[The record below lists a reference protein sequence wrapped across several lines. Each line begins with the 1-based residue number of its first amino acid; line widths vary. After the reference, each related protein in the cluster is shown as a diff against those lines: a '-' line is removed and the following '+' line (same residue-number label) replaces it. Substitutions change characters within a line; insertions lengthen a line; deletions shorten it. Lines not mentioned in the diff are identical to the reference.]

1 MALHPNCTLIGVV
14 GGKGGVGKSVF
25 AANLACAFLAEL
37 RAKVLLIDADSKSI
51 GDQNVITGIKPQKI
65 LKDLANFQGS
75 LAQANPQQFVTMHP
89 SGLAY
94 VGAVRGPEE
103 KLDVSPEGL
112 MKAMDFVSRHYQFII
127 VDLGNDMGALQ
138 MSLLQEATA
147 CIVITTPEILVITQT
162 QRLLNE
168 MLSATFPRDMFQLV
182 INKASHSGVSAQAIS
197 SQLQMPIM
205 GVIPQDDQTAMT
217 SIQRFTP
224 FVLST
229 PKAAVSASYTDV
241 VRKLT
246 GGALQRLKS
255 LNKPKITISASV
267 ASTSSGQK
275 SDADSA
281 LDPRTQLKLRVHNEL
296 IRTSDINKLL
306 AEAKGDESKQLELR
320 DRVKRDITVIM
331 DREAPDTAREDRSKL
346 IKEVLEESLGLG
358 PLEDL
363 LADQNVSEIM
373 VNGAKKIFIEKAGKV
388 QLSPT
393 TFTSNDHLR
402 RIIER
407 IVAPLGRQINNMV
420 PYVDA
425 RLKDG
430 SRVNAVIEPLSIDG
444 PSLTIRKFKKGGVS
458 PEKYV
463 DYGSMNMNM
472 IHFLKICV
480 ENGLNIIISGGTGSG
495 KTTLLNMMSSF
506 IPSNERIITVEDA
519 AELQLQQEHVVRLET
534 RPGAGDGSN
543 AISIRDLIKNSLR
556 MRPDRIIVGECRDGA
571 ALDML
576 QAMNTGHD
584 GSMTTTHANTARECI
599 SRIETLC
606 MMAGMDL
613 PVKAIREQVASAVN
627 LIVQVSRMSDH
638 SRKILSITEVTGIQG
653 DAISLGEI
661 FKFKEVGY
669 DKNRKI
675 LGQFQ
680 ATGYIP
686 TFIQKLN
693 DKGVI
698 VPRDLFSNEQKPAPA
713 TGNNGT
719 GASTVSSTNPANNSS
734 QKTQVVKK
742 TG

>member
-1 MALHPNCTLIGVV
+1 MALHPNCTLIGVI
-14 GGKGGVGKSVF
+14 GGKGGVGKSLF
-25 AANLACAFLAEL
+25 AANLACALIAEL
-37 RAKVLLIDADSKSI
+37 RAKVLLIDADSRSI

-65 LKDLANFQGS
+65 LKDLANFSGS

-89 SGLAY
+89 SGLAFI
-94 VGAVRGPEE
+94 GAVRGPDE
-103 KLDVSPEGL
+103 KLDVSPDGF
-112 MKAMDFVSRHYQFII
+112 MKALDFVSRHFQFIV
-127 VDLGNDMGALQ
+127 VDLGNEMGPLQ
-138 MSLLQEATA
+138 MSIMQEATA
-147 CIVITTPEILVITQT
+147 CMVVTTPEILVITQT
-162 QRLLNE
+162 QRIINE

-182 INKASHSGVSAQAIS
+182 INKASNTGVSAQAIS
-197 SQLQMPIM
+197 AQLQMPVM
-205 GVIPQDDQTAMT
+205 GSIPQDDLTAMT
-217 SIQRFTP
+217 SLQRFTP
-224 FVLST
+224 FVLSN
-229 PKAAVSASYTDV
+229 PKAPVSVAYSDT

-246 GGALQRLKS
+246 GGVLQRLKS
-255 LNKPKITISASV
+255 LNKPKVSV
-267 ASTSSGQK
+267 SQTAAGAPGSTGTKIESDSS
-275 SDADSA
+275 
-281 LDPRTQLKLRVHNEL
+281 LDPRTQLKLRIHNEL

-320 DRVKRDITVIM
+320 EKVKRDITVIV
-331 DREAPDTAREDRSKL
+331 DRESPDTARDERSKL
-346 IKEVLEESLGLG
+346 IKEILEESLGLG

-363 LADQNVSEIM
+363 LADPAVSEIM
-373 VNGAKKIFIEKAGKV
+373 VNGAKRIFVEKSGKV
-388 QLSPT
+388 QLSVT

-407 IVAPLGRQINNMV
+407 IVTPLGRQINNMV

-430 SRVNAVIEPLSIDG
+430 SRVNAVIEPLAIDG
-444 PSLTIRKFKKGGVS
+444 PALTIRKFKKGGVT

-463 DYGSMNMNM
+463 DYGSMSMNM
-472 IHFLKICV
+472 VSFLKICV

-495 KTTLLNMMSSF
+495 KTTLLNMLSSF
-506 IPSNERIITVEDA
+506 IPANERIITVEDA

-543 AISIRDLIKNSLR
+543 AITIRDLIKNSLR
-556 MRPDRIIVGECRDGA
+556 MRPDRIVVGECRDGA

-606 MMAGMDL
+606 LMAGMDL
-613 PVKAIREQVASAVN
+613 PAKAIREQVASAVN
-627 LIVQVSRMSDH
+627 LIVQVSRLSDG

-661 FKFKEVGY
+661 FRFKETGY

-686 TFIQKLN
+686 SFLQKLS

-698 VPRDLFSNEQKPAPA
+698 VPRDLFSNEQKTATPAQPGVAGNQPA
-713 TGNNGT
+713 
-719 GASTVSSTNPANNSS
+719 
-734 QKTQVVKK
+734 QTQLNTQTVKK

>member
-37 RAKVLLIDADSKSI
+37 RAKVLLIDADSKSV

-65 LKDLANFQGS
+65 LKDLANFPGS
-75 LAQANPQQFVTMHP
+75 LAQANPLQFVTMHP

-112 MKAMDFVSRHYQFII
+112 MKAMDFVSRHFQFII

-138 MSLLQEATA
+138 MAMLQETTA
-147 CIVITTPEILVITQT
+147 CIVVTTPEILVITQT

-182 INKASHSGVSAQAIS
+182 VNKASNSGVSSQAIS
-197 SQLQMPIM
+197 SQLQMPVM
-205 GVIPQDDQTAMT
+205 GAIPQDDVTVTT

-229 PKAAVSASYTDV
+229 PKAPVSAAYTDV
-241 VRKLT
+241 VRRLT
-246 GGALQRLKS
+246 GGTLQRLKS
-255 LNKPKITISASV
+255 LNKPKIATPPAASA
-267 ASTSSGQK
+267 ASTGNR
-275 SDADSA
+275 SDNDNS

-331 DREAPDTAREDRSKL
+331 DREAPETPREERSKL

-363 LADQNVSEIM
+363 LADPAVSEIM
-373 VNGAKKIFIEKAGKV
+373 VNGAKKIFVEKAGKV
-388 QLSPT
+388 QLSTT

-407 IVAPLGRQINNMV
+407 IVTPLGRQINNMV

-444 PSLTIRKFKKGGVS
+444 PSLTIRKFQKGGVS

-472 IHFLKICV
+472 INFLKICV

-534 RPGAGDGSN
+534 RPGAGDGAN

-613 PVKAIREQVASAVN
+613 PARAIREQVASAVN

-661 FKFKEVGY
+661 FKFKETGY

-686 TFIQKLN
+686 TFLQKLS

-698 VPRDLFSNEQKPAPA
+698 VPRDLFSNEQKPAQP
-713 TGNNGT
+713 NSVPNGT
-719 GASTVSSTNPANNSS
+719 AAAAG